1 METKILIVSSSDGNN
16 LKLANTLL
24 EISADHDAN
33 FEVIKL
39 LDYKLPLYSTAEE
52 ENGIPEDAASLTS
65 KFMDAKGFIFLA
77 PEYNG
82 SVPPSLNNAIAWIS
96 RSGSENWRDAFNA
109 KPVVIGTHSGGGGQ
123 HVLMAM
129 QSQFSFIGCNVI
141 GRKLLT
147 SYSKELNPESAKSVL
162 EMLVTYS
169 KI

>member
-1 METKILIVSSSDGNN
+1 MNTNILIVTSSDGNN

-24 EISADHDAN
+24 EMSADNDAN
-33 FEVIKL
+33 FEVLKIS
-39 LDYKLPLYSTAEE
+39 DYKLPLYTSAEE
-52 ENGIPEDAASLTS
+52 KNGTPQDAVSLTA

-96 RSGSENWRDAFNA
+96 RSGNESWRDAFNA

-162 EMLVTYS
+162 DMLVSLS
-169 KI
+169 KV